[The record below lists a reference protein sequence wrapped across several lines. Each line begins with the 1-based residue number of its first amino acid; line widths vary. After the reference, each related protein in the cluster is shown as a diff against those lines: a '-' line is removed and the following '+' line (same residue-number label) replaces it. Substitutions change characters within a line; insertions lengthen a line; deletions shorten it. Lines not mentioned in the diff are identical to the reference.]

1 MLSAEKVG
9 SPATAARDAGP
20 SRGPPAGFVP
30 MVTATAP
37 LKPGTVFPRASRAV
51 TCTAGVMAASAVVL
65 LGCVV
70 KPSWAAEPAVIVKEE
85 LVVPARPVAVAES
98 L

>member
-1 MLSAEKVG
+1 MLGGEKGGAPAKISAVAVPEKE
-9 SPATAARDAGP
+9 T
-20 SRGPPAGFVP
+20 PAGFAP

-37 LKPGTVFPRASRAV
+37 VKPGTVFPRASRAV